1 MWNLILQIPSLF
13 PRTASK
19 SNQHVSDLA
28 VDGNCYTE
36 IFKGGDN
43 NDDDDGGRK

>member
-13 PRTASK
+13 TRTASK

-28 VDGNCYTE
+28 ADGNCYTE